1 MHYFILAG
9 EASGDLHGA
18 GLIQELRKVDAD
30 ARFSFFGG
38 DLMAAEAGAAPSVH
52 IRNLAYMGFCEVARH
67 LGDIRR
73 NLRTARGLLRERRP
87 DALILVDYPSF
98 NLKIAKTA
106 RKLGIPVYYY
116 IPPKVWAWKKWR
128 TKTILRLCR
137 KVFTIFPFENDF
149 YRTYGHARAGQVVYA
164 GNPTVEEVGRQLS
177 GTETHEEFLL
187 RYRLRPNRPL
197 VALMPGSRKGEIRAN
212 LPVMLEATDR
222 FTQYKAIIIGAPGID
237 DSYYEAFKGTREIPV
252 IREDSSPAIL
262 KHCRG
267 ALVTSGTATL
277 EVALCGIPQV
287 ALYRSNGSRLAYKI
301 MSRLLSVA
309 YVTLP
314 NLIAGREII
323 PELLLHE
330 CTADAVSDKLGGLLR
345 LNADARGSQLEGYRE
360 IARVLTDKNAPATAA
375 GAIFED
381 LKSRNQD

>member
-1 MHYFILAG
+1 M
-9 EASGDLHGA
+9 
-18 GLIQELRKVDAD
+18 
-30 ARFSFFGG
+30 
-38 DLMAAEAGAAPSVH
+38 
-52 IRNLAYMGFCEVARH
+52 
-67 LGDIRR
+67 
-73 NLRTARGLLRERRP
+73 
-87 DALILVDYPSF
+87 
-98 NLKIAKTA
+98 
-106 RKLGIPVYYY
+106 
-116 IPPKVWAWKKWR
+116 
-128 TKTILRLCR
+128 
-137 KVFTIFPFENDF
+137 
-149 YRTYGHARAGQVVYA
+149 
-164 GNPTVEEVGRQLS
+164 
-177 GTETHEEFLL
+177 
-187 RYRLRPNRPL
+187 
-197 VALMPGSRKGEIRAN
+197 
-212 LPVMLEATDR
+212 
-222 FTQYKAIIIGAPGID
+222 
-237 DSYYEAFKGTREIPV
+237 
-252 IREDSSPAIL
+252 
-262 KHCRG
+262 
-267 ALVTSGTATL
+267 TSGTATL